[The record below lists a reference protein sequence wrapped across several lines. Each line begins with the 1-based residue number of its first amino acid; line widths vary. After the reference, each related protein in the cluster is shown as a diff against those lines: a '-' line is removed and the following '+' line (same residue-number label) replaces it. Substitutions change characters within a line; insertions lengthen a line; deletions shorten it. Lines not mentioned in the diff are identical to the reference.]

1 MKIYNSLSGSKQVFK
16 PINKKKINMYVCGM
30 TVYDDCHIGH
40 ARTFLTFDL
49 FLRFFNFLGFEVNY
63 VRNITDIEDKIIEKA
78 KIEKVNYDDIS
89 SRFIESMHED
99 FKNLNLLS
107 PNLEPKASEHIGEI
121 VSMIE
126 NLESKHHAYSVEEGD
141 VYFDINSYSDYGKL
155 SKRNLE
161 ELDAGARVEVDKFK
175 KSPNDFVLW
184 KKTQTEP
191 NWKSRWG
198 RGRPGWHIECSAMS
212 KKYLGNTF
220 DIHGGGLDLK
230 FPHHENEIAQ
240 SECCN
245 EKGFANYWMHVAP
258 LNVDGKKMSKS
269 LDNFITI
276 KKVLN
281 EYHSEVLRVFF
292 YLTHYRK
299 PINFT
304 KDSIIEAKNI
314 LDKIYESLRNFELID
329 IEIDENYKSKFEEAL
344 SDDFNT
350 PKALKILQDLTQKIN
365 KADSAEKKYTLQTT
379 LKSLANAIGLL
390 SDTTDSYF
398 KYSGKEEISE
408 EEIEALISKRNEARQ
423 NKDFETADSIRDDL
437 LSKDIVLE
445 DKNDKTFWKKR

>member
-1 MKIYNSLSGSKQVFK
+1 
-16 PINKKKINMYVCGM
+16 
-30 TVYDDCHIGH
+30 
-40 ARTFLTFDL
+40 
-49 FLRFFNFLGFEVNY
+49 
-63 VRNITDIEDKIIEKA
+63 
-78 KIEKVNYDDIS
+78 
-89 SRFIESMHED
+89 
-99 FKNLNLLS
+99 
-107 PNLEPKASEHIGEI
+107 
-121 VSMIE
+121 
-126 NLESKHHAYSVEEGD
+126 
-141 VYFDINSYSDYGKL
+141 
-155 SKRNLE
+155 
-161 ELDAGARVEVDKFK
+161 
-175 KSPNDFVLW
+175 
-184 KKTQTEP
+184 
-191 NWKSRWG
+191 
-198 RGRPGWHIECSAMS
+198 
-212 KKYLGNTF
+212 
-220 DIHGGGLDLK
+220 
-230 FPHHENEIAQ
+230 
-240 SECCN
+240 
-245 EKGFANYWMHVAP
+245 MHVAP

-390 SDTTDSYF
+390 SDTTESYF

>member
-1 MKIYNSLSGSKQVFK
+1 
-16 PINKKKINMYVCGM
+16 MYVCGM

-99 FKNLNLLS
+99 FKKLNLLS

-184 KKTQTEP
+184 KKLKLNQ
-191 NWKSRWG
+191 
-198 RGRPGWHIECSAMS
+198 I
-212 KKYLGNTF
+212 GN
-220 DIHGGGLDLK
+220 LDGVGEDL
-230 FPHHENEIAQ
+230 AGT
-240 SECCN
+240 S
-245 EKGFANYWMHVAP
+245 
-258 LNVDGKKMSKS
+258 NV
-269 LDNFITI
+269 
-276 KKVLN
+276 
-281 EYHSEVLRVFF
+281 
-292 YLTHYRK
+292 
-299 PINFT
+299 
-304 KDSIIEAKNI
+304 
-314 LDKIYESLRNFELID
+314 
-329 IEIDENYKSKFEEAL
+329 
-344 SDDFNT
+344 
-350 PKALKILQDLTQKIN
+350 LQ
-365 KADSAEKKYTLQTT
+365 
-379 LKSLANAIGLL
+379 
-390 SDTTDSYF
+390 
-398 KYSGKEEISE
+398 
-408 EEIEALISKRNEARQ
+408 
-423 NKDFETADSIRDDL
+423 
-437 LSKDIVLE
+437 
-445 DKNDKTFWKKR
+445 

>member
-1 MKIYNSLSGSKQVFK
+1 
-16 PINKKKINMYVCGM
+16 
-30 TVYDDCHIGH
+30 
-40 ARTFLTFDL
+40 
-49 FLRFFNFLGFEVNY
+49 
-63 VRNITDIEDKIIEKA
+63 
-78 KIEKVNYDDIS
+78 
-89 SRFIESMHED
+89 
-99 FKNLNLLS
+99 
-107 PNLEPKASEHIGEI
+107 
-121 VSMIE
+121 
-126 NLESKHHAYSVEEGD
+126 
-141 VYFDINSYSDYGKL
+141 
-155 SKRNLE
+155 
-161 ELDAGARVEVDKFK
+161 
-175 KSPNDFVLW
+175 
-184 KKTQTEP
+184 
-191 NWKSRWG
+191 
-198 RGRPGWHIECSAMS
+198 
-212 KKYLGNTF
+212 
-220 DIHGGGLDLK
+220 
-230 FPHHENEIAQ
+230 
-240 SECCN
+240 
-245 EKGFANYWMHVAP
+245 MHVAP

-365 KADSAEKKYTLQTT
+365 KADSAEKKYTFQTT

-390 SDTTDSYF
+390 SDTTESYF

-437 LSKDIVLE
+437 LSKDIILE
-445 DKNDKTFWKKR
+445 DKNDKTFWKKKDKS

>member
-1 MKIYNSLSGSKQVFK
+1 
-16 PINKKKINMYVCGM
+16 
-30 TVYDDCHIGH
+30 
-40 ARTFLTFDL
+40 
-49 FLRFFNFLGFEVNY
+49 
-63 VRNITDIEDKIIEKA
+63 
-78 KIEKVNYDDIS
+78 
-89 SRFIESMHED
+89 
-99 FKNLNLLS
+99 
-107 PNLEPKASEHIGEI
+107 
-121 VSMIE
+121 
-126 NLESKHHAYSVEEGD
+126 
-141 VYFDINSYSDYGKL
+141 
-155 SKRNLE
+155 
-161 ELDAGARVEVDKFK
+161 
-175 KSPNDFVLW
+175 
-184 KKTQTEP
+184 
-191 NWKSRWG
+191 
-198 RGRPGWHIECSAMS
+198 
-212 KKYLGNTF
+212 
-220 DIHGGGLDLK
+220 
-230 FPHHENEIAQ
+230 
-240 SECCN
+240 
-245 EKGFANYWMHVAP
+245 MHVAP

-390 SDTTDSYF
+390 SDTTESYF

-408 EEIEALISKRNEARQ
+408 EEIAVSYTHLRAH
-423 NKDFETADSIRDDL
+423 ET
-437 LSKDIVLE
+437 
-445 DKNDKTFWKKR
+445 